1 MNITDNQFKRI
12 TNQFDSQNP
21 VIRLFAK
28 YHNLIG
34 RGSLIDS
41 LDSFAYHF
49 GIGFGVDSITKKHP
63 TPYFM
68 FQEGNI
74 LSKPTGS
81 SRWEDLKLK
90 SHGDAQKFIV
100 KELFKTM
107 SFLDIKKH
115 ITTNEIL
122 ILQELI

>member
-49 GIGFGVDSITKKHP
+49 GIGFGVDSITKKYP

-68 FQEGNI
+68 FQERNI
-74 LSKPTGS
+74 LSKPMGS
-81 SRWEDLKLK
+81 SRWEDIKLK
-90 SHGDAQKFIV
+90 TYADAQKFIV
-100 KELFKTM
+100 KELFKTIV
-107 SFLDIKKH
+107 LVDIKKH
-115 ITTNEIL
+115 ITTNKIHVLE
-122 ILQELI
+122 ELL